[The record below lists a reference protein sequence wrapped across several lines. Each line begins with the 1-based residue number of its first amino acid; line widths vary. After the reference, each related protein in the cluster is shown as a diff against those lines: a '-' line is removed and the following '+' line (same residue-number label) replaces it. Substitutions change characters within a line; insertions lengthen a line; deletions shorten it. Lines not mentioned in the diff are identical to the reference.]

1 MIKTL
6 RIAVCVLFCLTAVLF
21 ALTFLRARQLS
32 RDTYPVISFD
42 TDRITVG
49 LEPTD
54 AELLSGVT
62 ARDAEDGDLTG
73 EVLVESISHFITP
86 GVCNVTYAVR
96 DSENH
101 VTTATRR
108 MEYEGYTPPRFT
120 MSDDLVF
127 SVNEQANPFRCIGAV
142 DVLDGNIS
150 DRVKIAATT
159 SGFQSGVAGVYPIN
173 VQVTNSK
180 GDVIYLD
187 LSITIENTSLYGPKI
202 QLKNYLLYIT
212 VGESVDLRDN
222 IRSVEAVTER
232 TVDTTETMETTED
245 GEAAQTTDE
254 SLILSRV
261 RIETDLD
268 TTTVGVYQ
276 ADYRYTDE
284 FDREAH
290 AVLTIVVE
298 DKAE

>member
-1 MIKTL
+1 MPMIKTL
-6 RIAVCVLFCLTAVLF
+6 RIAVCVLFVLTAVLF
-21 ALTFLRARQLS
+21 ALTFFRARQLS
-32 RDTYPVISFD
+32 RDNRPVISFD
-42 TDRITVG
+42 TDRIVVG
-49 LEPTD
+49 LESTD

-62 ARDAEDGDLTG
+62 ALDAEDGDLTG
-73 EVLVESISHFITP
+73 KVLVESISHFITP
-86 GVCNVTYAVR
+86 GVCNVTYAVC
-96 DSENH
+96 DSQNH

-108 MEYEGYTPPRFT
+108 MEYEGYTSPRFT
-120 MSDDLVF
+120 MADDLVF
-127 SVNEQANPFRCIGAV
+127 SVNEQANPLQCIGAV
-142 DVLDGNIS
+142 DVLDGDIS

-202 QLKNYLLYIT
+202 TLKNYLLYIT
-212 VGESVDLRDN
+212 VGEDVDLRGN
-222 IRSVEAVTER
+222 IRSVEAATEK
-232 TVDTTETMETTED
+232 TADAEETATEEEM
-245 GEAAQTTDE
+245 AAEVNQ
-254 SLILSRV
+254 LISQV
-261 RIETDLD
+261 RIETNLD
-268 TTTVGVYQ
+268 TTTAGVYQ
-276 ADYRYTDE
+276 ADYRFKNE